1 MGKMLIVALLVIGSI
16 FVLIILSVQDQTE
29 EVPELLTSNLAEL
42 QAKALCREAL
52 VYGMNKVNDGSVITS
67 PGTNYRTYPNLEVL
81 DSTIDSIQYIS
92 NATNDT
98 IEISSYAS
106 YQVGED
112 LFQHKSSAVVYW
124 APTSAQGAM
133 YANGDITVSG
143 SAVVEGNL
151 FTNSN
156 PRLDFE
162 ELFGMTKAEMEA
174 IADTVLVDPGPNPT
188 GIEGI
193 TWVNGNL
200 QVTSTGWAGSG
211 ILVVDGNAHFTGG
224 TFSGIMW
231 ITGNLI
237 INGNNGFYGAVYIEG
252 GLMLEDIEDVNVLGD
267 CLIVYDVE
275 AIIEAFADVSLT
287 LEYEIKIFSMFED
300 D

>member
-1 MGKMLIVALLVIGSI
+1 MGKLLIVALLVIGSI
-16 FVLIILSVQDQTE
+16 FVLIILSVQDRTE
-29 EVPELLTSNLAEL
+29 EVPELITSNLAEL

-52 VYGMNKVNDGSVITS
+52 VYGMNKVNDESIITS
-67 PGTNYRTYPNLEVL
+67 PGSIHRTYPDLEVL
-81 DSTIDSIQYIS
+81 ESTIDSIQYTS

-106 YQVGED
+106 YQVDDEI
-112 LFQHKSSAVVYW
+112 FQHKSTAVVYW

-133 YANGDITVSG
+133 YANGDITVTG
-143 SAVVEGNL
+143 SAVVDGNL

-174 IADTVLVDPGPNPT
+174 IADTVLVNPGPNPS
-188 GIEGI
+188 GVEGI
-193 TWVNGNL
+193 TWVNGNM
-200 QVTSTGWAGSG
+200 QVTSTGWAGDG

-231 ITGNLI
+231 ITGNLV
-237 INGNNGFYGAVYIEG
+237 INGNNGFFGAVYIEG

-267 CLIVYDVE
+267 CLIQYDVQ
-275 AIIEAFADVSLT
+275 AIIDAFADVSLV

-300 D
+300 E